1 MGSRGGHSWR
11 LETRRR
17 PVPSKLPEWSTKE
30 LFPWSCVLPSCWR
43 RSRRRPAAS
52 PFSGSDVGRY
62 VEREEKR
69 FTTTGRPDVEL
80 STFDG
85 SIEIRPWDKPEVQV
99 IVEKRGPSR
108 SSIADIEVNASQ
120 SGNHITVET
129 RWAGRTGGFLFGW
142 SRGARL
148 IVSLPASSDILA
160 KSGDG
165 SIDVEHVDGRIE
177 LRTGDGSIRGHEIGG
192 NLNVQTGDGSITVD
206 GTFAGLRA
214 HSGDGSVRIH
224 AAAGVD
230 TSSDWEISTGDGSV
244 TLELPDG
251 FNADLDAHTGDGGIH
266 VREITLSNVTGEITR
281 NSVRGRL
288 GSGGHLLRVR
298 TGDGSI
304 TLRRSQLPERGA
316 ERRSVPTS
324 PGL

>member
-1 MGSRGGHSWR
+1 M
-11 LETRRR
+11 
-17 PVPSKLPEWSTKE
+17 
-30 LFPWSCVLPSCWR
+30 VL
-43 RSRRRPAAS
+43 RSVVMLGALTAAS
-52 PFSGSDVGRY
+52 GCVAISGSDSGRY
-62 VEREEKR
+62 VEREEKA
-69 FTTTGRPDVEL
+69 FSTTGRPDVEL

-85 SIEIRPWDKPEVQV
+85 SIEIRSWDKPEVEV

-108 SSIADIEVNASQ
+108 SSIADIEVHASQ

-129 RWAGRTGGFLFGW
+129 RSARRTGGFHFGW
-142 SRGARL
+142 SRSARL

-160 KSGDG
+160 TSGDG

-177 LRTGDGSIRGHEIGG
+177 LRTGDGSIRGHDIGG

-230 TSSDWEISTGDGSV
+230 ASSDWEISTGDGSV

-266 VREITLSNVTGEITR
+266 VREITLSEVTGEITR

-288 GSGGHLLRVR
+288 GSGGRLLRVR

-304 TLRRSQLPERGA
+304 TLRRSQLPERGV
-316 ERRSVPTS
+316 ERGSLPTS
-324 PGL
+324 RGL